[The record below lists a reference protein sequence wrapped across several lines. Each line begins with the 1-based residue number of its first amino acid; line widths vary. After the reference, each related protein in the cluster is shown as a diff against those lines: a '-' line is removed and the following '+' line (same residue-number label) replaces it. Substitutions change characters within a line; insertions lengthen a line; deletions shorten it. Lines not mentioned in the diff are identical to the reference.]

1 MLTIAWCQAVLV
13 KNLLEHLIYKRGIGH
28 TGIYKK
34 LCFRLRFPNW
44 HSRGCKKEQLYT
56 SPETPVIG
64 WTEMSSGPSWCLPEY
79 VALYLSESQLVPTV
93 TVTWGSWDIIRVF
106 SLSITWEVPVCLLL
120 FSSLLVTLSLGI
132 HCCSQVSGFQSCILF
147 LLVVPCCLTL

>member
-1 MLTIAWCQAVLV
+1 MHAVHTSHRNTGTYHMPYNEAKKPDTGPHGLHKTLAQNVDNCLMSSCLV

-34 LCFRLRFPNW
+34 LCFRLRSPNW

-56 SPETPVIG
+56 CPEIPVIG

-106 SLSITWEVPVCLLL
+106 SLSIT
-120 FSSLLVTLSLGI
+120 
-132 HCCSQVSGFQSCILF
+132 
-147 LLVVPCCLTL
+147 